1 MTIDSVTAAQFTGYF
16 QSEIKKILEQGKVAK
31 ISEEIRVQR
40 RLEEE
45 RKRVQPVYN
54 VKGKLIEYSENG
66 RHLDVKV

>member
-1 MTIDSVTAAQFTGYF
+1 MTIDSVTAVQYTGYF
-16 QSEIKKILEQGKVAK
+16 QSEIKKSLEQGKVNPVT
-31 ISEEIRVQR
+31 EEIRVQR

>member
-16 QSEIKKILEQGKVAK
+16 QSGIKKSLEQGKVAK